1 MPPTIIT
8 ASKLRR
14 FWQFGGV
21 VVVIYV
27 LIYSLLSLCGQYRPN
42 YEGGLG
48 RMVEYSVWAPF
59 GFYDPDHSPPDSV
72 AEKRGMII
80 GTWRAS
86 MVLPFFPLWLIDTS
100 YVHKSK

>member
-48 RMVEYSVWAPF
+48 RMVEYSVWARL
-59 GFYDPDHSPPDSV
+59 GF
-72 AEKRGMII
+72 MIPTI
-80 GTWRAS
+80 HHQTR
-86 MVLPFFPLWLIDTS
+86 WL
-100 YVHKSK
+100 KSKG